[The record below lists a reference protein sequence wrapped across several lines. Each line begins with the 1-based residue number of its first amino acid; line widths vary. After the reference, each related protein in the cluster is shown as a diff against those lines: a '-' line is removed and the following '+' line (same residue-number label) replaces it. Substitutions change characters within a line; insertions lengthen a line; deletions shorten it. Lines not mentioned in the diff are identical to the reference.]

1 MHIILMPKSGQTME
15 EGAVLRWLKKEGEPV
30 QAGETVVEIETDKAI
45 AEVASEASGVLRKIL
60 VSEGETVPVLA
71 PLAYVGGP
79 KEEVPSGATK
89 LDSKRV
95 EVEPA
100 LPAATTEG
108 TQALP
113 RISRLVSPRARKL
126 AAAHG
131 VDLDL
136 VAGSGPEGRIT
147 EDDVKNFL
155 AYEQQVA
162 SDRRRLS
169 RRQYSIGKQLQK
181 SKQTVPHFYVTT
193 DVNMEKILEI
203 KGAIK
208 AATSATITDFVV
220 KSAGLALKDWPEVNC
235 RWEGE
240 ELVYNQF
247 INVGVAVD
255 VDDGLLV
262 VTIPDVDKKTLGEVA
277 GQSKVLIE
285 KAREGKV
292 FPQPSSLTVSNLGMH
307 GVRQFVG
314 IINPPEIAIL
324 AVGAITSIVQIDES
338 TGDMRAVRMMTLAL
352 SCDHRALNGVQGA
365 RFLNSVKSYLQ
376 DPGAWI
382 KEGEP

>member
-1 MHIILMPKSGQTME
+1 MPKSGQTME

-30 QAGETVVEIETDKAI
+30 QAGETVVEIETDKAV
-45 AEVASEASGVLRKIL
+45 AEVPSEASGVLRKIL
-60 VSEGETVPVLA
+60 VSEGKTVPVLT

-79 KEEVPSGATK
+79 KEATK
-89 LDSKRV
+89 LESKPV
-95 EVEPA
+95 EIEPVP
-100 LPAATTEG
+100 PAAATEG
-108 TQALP
+108 TRALP
-113 RISRLVSPRARKL
+113 RVTKLISPRARKL
-126 AAAHG
+126 AVTHG

-136 VAGSGPEGRIT
+136 LTGSGLEGRVS
-147 EDDVKNFL
+147 EEDVKNFL
-155 AYEQQVA
+155 AHRQQVV
-162 SDRRRLS
+162 SGSRQVS

-193 DVNMEKILEI
+193 DANMEKVLDI

-208 AATSATITDFVV
+208 AKTSVTITDFVV

-247 INVGVAVD
+247 VNVGVAVD

-262 VTIPDVDKKTLGEVA
+262 ATIPDVDRQTLSEVA
-277 GQSKVLIE
+277 GQSRALIA
-285 KAREGKV
+285 KARDGKV
-292 FPQPSSLTVSNLGMH
+292 VPRPSSLTVSNLGMH

-324 AVGAITSIVQIDES
+324 AVGAITPIVQMDEM
-338 TGDMRAVRMMTLAL
+338 TGGMRPVRMMT
-352 SCDHRALNGVQGA
+352 
-365 RFLNSVKSYLQ
+365 
-376 DPGAWI
+376 
-382 KEGEP
+382 